1 MKIAA
6 VIGPLVMS
14 YPPKLDSSRCPKCG
28 VEIGPKVI
36 RLGRNFECPNC
47 DASLQVKPVY
57 DRVVRVLACLFGCA
71 AAYGSGL
78 RGVAIAVVGMFY
90 GLFFLLLFEMLMKR
104 LFPPRLQDG
113 EEAVQTLGINP
124 K

>member
-1 MKIAA
+1 
-6 VIGPLVMS
+6 MS
-14 YPPKLDSSRCPKCG
+14 HPAKLESSRCPKCG
-28 VEIGPKVI
+28 MEIGPEVI
-36 RLGRNFECPNC
+36 RLGKSFECPNC

-57 DRVVRVLACLFGCA
+57 DRVVRILAYLFGCA

-78 RGVAIAVVGMFY
+78 RGVSIAVVGIFY
-90 GLFFLLLFEMLMKR
+90 GLFFGLFFLLLFEMLMKR

-113 EEAVQTLGINP
+113 EEAVQTLSINP